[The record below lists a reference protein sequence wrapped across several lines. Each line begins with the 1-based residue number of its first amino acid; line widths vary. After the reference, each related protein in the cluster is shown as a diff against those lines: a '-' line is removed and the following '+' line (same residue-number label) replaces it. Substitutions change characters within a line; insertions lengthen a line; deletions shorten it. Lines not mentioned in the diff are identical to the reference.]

1 MKNILVTGASGL
13 IGREVT
19 HQLAS
24 QGHKVIAL
32 TRASTDFQSPNV
44 ENITLDFESSV
55 EFERSLP
62 GGIEAVIHLAQ
73 SDKFR
78 DFPAHARE
86 VFLTNTLSTVRLLD
100 WAKTTGVSH
109 FIYAS
114 TGGVYSES
122 GYSSE
127 SLTPLKTPGE
137 LDFYFSTKLSSESFV
152 QCYSDV
158 FSVAVLRFFFVYGR
172 KQRRTMLMPRL
183 YDSIMSGSS
192 VFLDGPN
199 GFSFNPV
206 HVSDAARAVVS
217 SITNPRS
224 LIANIAGPETLTL
237 RDACEILAMRI
248 GKTPNYQLKS
258 AEAVDLVAEIE
269 VMIDL
274 LVEPKVKLSSVVKEL
289 EK

>member
-19 HQLAS
+19 QQLAA

-32 TRASTDFQSPNV
+32 TRDSTDFQNPNV
-44 ENITLDFESSV
+44 ENITMDFESSV

-86 VFLTNTLSTVRLLD
+86 VFLTNTLSTVGLLD

-127 SLTPLKTPGE
+127 SHTPLKSPGE

-152 QCYSDV
+152 QCYSDI
-158 FSVAVLRFFFVYGR
+158 FSVAVLRFFFVYGKNQKR
-172 KQRRTMLMPRL
+172 AMLMPRL
-183 YDSIMSGSS
+183 YDSIKSGSP
-192 VFLDGPN
+192 VFLEGPN

-206 HVSDAARAVVS
+206 HVSDAARALVS
-217 SITNPRS
+217 SVKNPRS
-224 LIANIAGPETLTL
+224 LIANIAGPEILTL
-237 RDACEILAMRI
+237 RDACEILAKRI
-248 GKTPNYQLKS
+248 GKAPNYELKS
-258 AEAVDLVAEIE
+258 TKAVDLVAKIE
-269 VMIDL
+269 VMRDF
-274 LVEPKVKLSSVVKEL
+274 LVEPEVKLRSVVEEL
-289 EK
+289 EH